1 MRSYPIWNIVTA
13 CIYNG
18 SKSYGVKETGEVEV
32 RVGTSASNSHTF
44 LTHTTTHRLLDDGS
58 RKNSVRGAKITIS
71 LDLVTTTKIKNSVRV
86 ETLEEIRGFF
96 LSVDR
101 DSIGLEKVGCR
112 TKRKDATPPKRLGTL

>member
-44 LTHTTTHRLLDDGS
+44 LRHTTTHRLLDDGS
-58 RKNSVRGAKITIS
+58 REYRFYINGECIKRATLVKGGELEFLNS
-71 LDLVTTTKIKNSVRV
+71 N
-86 ETLEEIRGFF
+86 
-96 LSVDR
+96 
-101 DSIGLEKVGCR
+101 
-112 TKRKDATPPKRLGTL
+112 